1 MRDQLE
7 RELAARIQGAAAG
20 DPTRRWH
27 VTDQTAHALASSLME
42 GTADVVQ
49 FAKAD
54 TAMRGSSASA
64 KESIDELIGAW
75 SLVSLG
81 LSYITSEV
89 LGKADPGIDQVAI
102 TIDPKRHAVPVALRD
117 ARDYVHRILGE
128 WNSSLRRFRGGGIAP
143 SVEGAVREFSAHVS
157 FSSFAA
163 VAVARVKEELGDRRG
178 GTGGRAA
185 SGGGGDE
192 GGGSGARPAPSAAG
206 KKEKNRER
214 RDRKRQHKAESPER
228 AKPPAG
234 NNGGGNAGKH
244 VGLQVCWPNRP
255 QLSAETWAA
264 AQQAAKQHF
273 PAHCIPWMLYPRGC
287 SRGEACT
294 FKHAKPND
302 FAAKIVNAF
311 KE

>member
-1 MRDQLE
+1 M
-7 RELAARIQGAAAG
+7 
-20 DPTRRWH
+20 
-27 VTDQTAHALASSLME
+27 
-42 GTADVVQ
+42 
-49 FAKAD
+49 
-54 TAMRGSSASA
+54 
-64 KESIDELIGAW
+64 
-75 SLVSLG
+75 
-81 LSYITSEV
+81 
-89 LGKADPGIDQVAI
+89 
-102 TIDPKRHAVPVALRD
+102 
-117 ARDYVHRILGE
+117 
-128 WNSSLRRFRGGGIAP
+128 
-143 SVEGAVREFSAHVS
+143 EGAVREFSAHVS

-192 GGGSGARPAPSAAG
+192 GGGSGARPAPSAAW

-244 VGLQVCWPNRP
+244 VGLQICWPNRP